1 MEPTAHD
8 GQPGCLQSKPRAL
21 VPLTVAEIRHLLW
34 RLVWLVVPA
43 AAFVLGWSQW
53 RRCHQAVAK
62 ACHYKKRQYATWL
75 QL

>member
-1 MEPTAHD
+1 
-8 GQPGCLQSKPRAL
+8 
-21 VPLTVAEIRHLLW
+21 LTVAEIRHLLW